1 MYVRIARF
9 EGGERNWDEFAAG
22 IRDTIRSGG
31 QGTPFGSVNDAVTR
45 MMLLVDRE
53 GNHGANLVLCETED
67 DLRRVD
73 AALNEVTPVSGRGA
87 RTSVEMY
94 EVLLDE
100 KPGPWRLAALTPIG
114 VDAPA
119 QKADGGRECKR
130 GLGAGFRASAWGALS
145 RCFGRPGL
153 GARSKSLARAYA
165 ILPELTHPLVGERAC
180 GVAVECGH
188 FRSIAE
194 LRRWAKRFSGGYGVG
209 GAPGAGRHAAGCSS
223 ASALEVTWTSVS
235 PPDVRRYRTWRLTRW
250 RVTSPAWVS
259 TDSCWETPP
268 PVTPSSP
275 ASSLVERG
283 ESRASST
290 AARLRP
296 SSLARASGG
305 ARASWSQSMPT
316 PRAG

>member
-100 KPGPWRLAALTPIG
+100 KPGP
-114 VDAPA
+114 
-119 QKADGGRECKR
+119 
-130 GLGAGFRASAWGALS
+130 
-145 RCFGRPGL
+145 
-153 GARSKSLARAYA
+153 
-165 ILPELTHPLVGERAC
+165 
-180 GVAVECGH
+180 
-188 FRSIAE
+188 
-194 LRRWAKRFSGGYGVG
+194 
-209 GAPGAGRHAAGCSS
+209 
-223 ASALEVTWTSVS
+223 
-235 PPDVRRYRTWRLTRW
+235 
-250 RVTSPAWVS
+250 
-259 TDSCWETPP
+259 
-268 PVTPSSP
+268 
-275 ASSLVERG
+275 
-283 ESRASST
+283 
-290 AARLRP
+290 
-296 SSLARASGG
+296 
-305 ARASWSQSMPT
+305 
-316 PRAG
+316 